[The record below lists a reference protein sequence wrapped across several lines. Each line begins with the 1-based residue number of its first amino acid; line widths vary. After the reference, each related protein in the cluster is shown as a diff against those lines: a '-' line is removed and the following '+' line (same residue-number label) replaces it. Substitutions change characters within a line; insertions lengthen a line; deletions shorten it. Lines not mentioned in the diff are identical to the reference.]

1 MLAPETKQVI
11 QKAYSQFLQS
21 RELQAR
27 YGQKLMI
34 AEIAKTLGAI
44 ELDEDGQRTSDG
56 HVCVIEA
63 GTGTGKTVA
72 YFLAALPIAKAL
84 GKHLVVST
92 ATVALQEQIVYK
104 DLPELKKHSELT
116 ANFSLAKGRGR
127 YLCLAK
133 LDRQLNEVQSP
144 QTLALGFPQSDFL
157 QESARSDEQTITL
170 YHSMME
176 ALSAGKWDGDR
187 DSWPKSVEEDQW
199 RPVTTNHRQC
209 SGRRCSF
216 VGNCSFFK
224 SRDQINGVDCIIT
237 NHDLVL
243 ADLALGGGA
252 ILPPPE
258 DTIYIFDEAH
268 HLADKARNHFSHYS
282 RLESTQKWLDECKQS
297 MDLAVEQIGAAGD
310 IKRRLHQLPDVLAD
324 CKTHLNS
331 IQPMLLDCLETASA
345 GQSSSGSG
353 QQFGKQSN
361 RYRFA
366 HGIVPSSISEAAS
379 EATQSFGRL
388 VDILTRITEELS
400 DNLEDNLSVP
410 KADLENWYPVIGSWL
425 ARAEANLALWV
436 SYASNDVS
444 DIPDARWIEK
454 MENNNNVEIAISSSP
469 ILAAQTLE
477 ELLWSRCCGAVLTS
491 ATLTALGTFERLAMR
506 SGTPADSNY
515 QMVPSPFDY
524 SKAKLHIP
532 EQACDAGDAFHHT
545 EAMIETLP
553 QLLDKDAGSLV
564 LFSSRRQ
571 MLDVYERLDSD
582 WQERIL
588 LQDDRSKQE
597 TMAEH
602 RRRVD
607 REEGSVIFGLAS
619 FAEGVDLPGKYC
631 SHVVVAKIPFSVPDD
646 PIEAALA
653 EWIKDR
659 GGNPFME
666 ISVPDASLK
675 LIQACGRLIRSESDT
690 GTITIMDRRLTT
702 RHYGKAILDSLPPF
716 TRV

>member
-1 MLAPETKQVI
+1 MLAAETKKTI

-44 ELDEDGQRTSDG
+44 ELDEEGQRSSSG

-72 YFLAALPIAKAL
+72 YLLAALPIAKAL

-104 DLPELKKHSELT
+104 DLPELKRHSELAT
-116 ANFSLAKGRGR
+116 SFSLAKGRGR

-133 LDRQLNEVQSP
+133 LDRQLNEFESP
-144 QTLALGFPQSDFL
+144 QALPLGFPQEEAS
-157 QESARSDEQTITL
+157 RSDEQTITL
-170 YHSMME
+170 YNSMME
-176 ALSAGKWDGDR
+176 ALSGGKWDGDR
-187 DSWPKSVEEDQW
+187 DNWPKAVDEDQW

-209 SGRRCSF
+209 TGRRCSF
-216 VGNCSFFK
+216 VSNCSFIK
-224 SRDQINGVDCIIT
+224 SREQINGVDCIVT

-258 DTIYIFDEAH
+258 DTIYVFDEAH

-297 MDLAVEQIGAAGD
+297 LDAAEQQIGAAGD
-310 IKRRLHQLPDVLAD
+310 IKRRLRQLPEVLAE
-324 CKTHLNS
+324 CKTNLSYLH
-331 IQPMLLDCLETASA
+331 PMLLGCLETAA
-345 GQSSSGSG
+345 DSGPSK
-353 QQFGKQSN
+353 QQFGNSN

-366 HGIVPSSISEAAS
+366 HGIVPSAISEAAS

-388 VDILTRITEELS
+388 VDILTQITEELAEC
-400 DNLEDNLSVP
+400 LEDSVASLP
-410 KADLENWYPVIGSWL
+410 KVDLEGWYPVVGTWL

-436 SYASNDVS
+436 SYASNDVGEV
-444 DIPDARWIEK
+444 PDARWIEK
-454 MENNNNVEIAISSSP
+454 IETNNSIEIAISSSP

-506 SGTPADSNY
+506 SGTPGDSNY
-515 QMVPSPFDY
+515 QIVPSPFDY
-524 SKAKLHIP
+524 AKACLRIP
-532 EQACDAGDAFHHT
+532 VQACDAGDAFHHS
-545 EAMIETLP
+545 ESLIENLP
-553 QLLDKDAGSLV
+553 LLLNKDEGSLV

-571 MLDVYERLDSD
+571 MLDVYERLDSS

-597 TMAEH
+597 TLAEH
-602 RRRVD
+602 RRRID

-631 SHVVVAKIPFSVPDD
+631 NHVVVAKIPFSVPDD

-666 ISVPDASLK
+666 ISVPDASLR
-675 LIQACGRLIRSESDT
+675 LIQACGRLIRSESDG
-690 GTITIMDRRLTT
+690 GTITIMDSRLIT
-702 RHYGKAILDSLPPF
+702 RHYGKAILDSLPSF
-716 TRV
+716 TRG